1 MVREKRDNIDK
12 GFEVEW
18 ENNFF
23 ASFKRE
29 VWRKLYNT
37 RGSKGILVF
46 TEKEFGLKEI
56 GKTKIAFIPHFF
68 I

>member
-37 RGSKGILVF
+37 RGSKGIGVY
-46 TEKEFGLKEI
+46 
-56 GKTKIAFIPHFF
+56 
-68 I
+68 

>member
-1 MVREKRDNIDK
+1 LIN
-12 GFEVEW
+12 
-18 ENNFF
+18 
-23 ASFKRE
+23 
-29 VWRKLYNT
+29 YNP
-37 RGSKGILVF
+37 KKALVF

>member
-12 GFEVEW
+12 GSEAEW

-23 ASFKRE
+23 TSFKRK

-56 GKTKIAFIPHFF
+56 GK
-68 I
+68 